1 MMPKRYKLRCFLH
14 FALWGPL
21 REPSVPYN
29 WTCGAIGTCGPLWS
43 QPGPGEVFS
52 ETPRLPRGGA
62 RRIPV
67 ASRKPARAEE
77 RRHVHVSSYDVLL
90 HYFTCYSIWFSDCP
104 SRGYPNVH
112 PFSSPS
118 VPPPMVSYGILFPE
132 CPSSS
137 SPNVPFSSFTL
148 VFSGFPECPQC
159 TLWAPPGG
167 SPGASR
173 GLFGSSWGHR
183 SPKWL
188 QDCFPMPL

>member
-1 MMPKRYKLRCFLH
+1 MAENTKTSTWVGGM
-14 FALWGPL
+14 
-21 REPSVPYN
+21 
-29 WTCGAIGTCGPLWS
+29 
-43 QPGPGEVFS
+43 GPGRSENPKKSAEVCAVFS
-52 ETPRLPRGGA
+52 TLPHPEGWATDPSRFAKAGA
-62 RRIPV
+62 RRG
-67 ASRKPARAEE
+67 
-77 RRHVHVSSYDVLL
+77 RRHVHVSFYVVLSP
-90 HYFTCYSIWFSDCP
+90 YFPCYSIWFSDCP
-104 SRGYPNVH
+104 SCGSPNVH

-137 SPNVPFSSFTL
+137 SPNVPYSAFTL

-167 SPGASR
+167 SPGAFR

>member
-1 MMPKRYKLRCFLH
+1 MCGHSSLLPPPISEAKLRLRPSLDQ
-14 FALWGPL
+14 ARGLLYTQRSAPPL
-21 REPSVPYN
+21 RSRRAPDPSRF
-29 WTCGAIGTCGPLWS
+29 AKA
-43 QPGPGEVFS
+43 
-52 ETPRLPRGGA
+52 GA
-62 RRIPV
+62 RRG
-67 ASRKPARAEE
+67 

-104 SRGYPNVH
+104 SCGSPNVH

-137 SPNVPFSSFTL
+137 SPNVPYSAFTL

-167 SPGASR
+167 SPGPSR

-183 SPKWL
+183 RPK
-188 QDCFPMPL
+188 